1 MITNH
6 IIMPIGI
13 IKKSTG
19 AGTTIR
25 LIPPHPSADKL
36 QPQATILTRDSGTG
50 AGAGAH
56 ARAAVRVVEIQG
68 NVARFD
74 ILELETESAWPEGRD
89 PLVDCNDGL

>member
-36 QPQATILTRDSGTG
+36 QPQTTILTRDSGTALG
-50 AGAGAH
+50 IEPETAST
-56 ARAAVRVVEIQG
+56 AVRISMG
-68 NVARFD
+68 RFTTKEEC
-74 ILELETESAWPEGRD
+74 IKHPKSCGPQSR
-89 PLVDCNDGL
+89 P

>member
-25 LIPPHPSADKL
+25 LIPPHPSAVKL
-36 QPQATILTRDSGTG
+36 QPQATILTRDSGTALG
-50 AGAGAH
+50 IEPETAST
-56 ARAAVRVVEIQG
+56 AVRISMG
-68 NVARFD
+68 RFTTKEEVYQASQV
-74 ILELETESAWPEGRD
+74 LRSAIKTLKSEA
-89 PLVDCNDGL
+89 